1 MKRIIY
7 LIVITALFASCSSEP
22 HYLIK
27 GKIEGSDG
35 VKFLLMKREAGI
47 YLTIDSATSRKGNFK
62 MKGTIEYPDL
72 VHLIAGNSGN
82 RTSFYIENSR
92 ISITGKL
99 DSLFVAKITGSKI
112 QDEYRY
118 IIATNKPLNE
128 KYSDLY
134 LRYQT
139 ASQLGDTAT
148 TARLQK
154 EIESVLKERV
164 ELQKDFIRNNPAS
177 YLAPTLLYDLT
188 TDMEAEEIEAAINAM
203 DTNVAKIPLV
213 KEMKDKVSRMKAV
226 SIGQKAPDFTLN
238 DVNGNPV
245 ALSSK
250 IGSKILLID
259 FWAAWCNPC
268 RQENPN
274 IVKLYN
280 EFHKK
285 GFDVLGVSLDN
296 NKEAWIKAIA
306 SDKLSWTQVTDLGQY
321 ESSAAKLYSVDAI
334 PSNFLLD
341 ETGKII
347 ARNVRGKDL
356 YNKVIEV
363 LGK

>member
-7 LIVITALFASCSSEP
+7 LIFVTALFASCSSGP
-22 HYLIK
+22 HYVIK
-27 GKIEGSDG
+27 GKIEGSDS

-47 YLTIDSATSRKGNFK
+47 YLTIDSAFSRKGNFK

-72 VHLIAGNSGN
+72 VHLIAGNTGN
-82 RTSFYIENSR
+82 RTSFYLENSR
-92 ISITGKL
+92 ITVTGKL
-99 DSLFVAKITGSKI
+99 DSLFNTKITGSKI

-118 IIATNKPLNE
+118 IIGTNKPLNE

-134 LRYQT
+134 LQYQK
-139 ASQLGDTAT
+139 ASQLGDTST

-154 EIESVLKERV
+154 EIETVMKERI

-188 TDMEAEEIEAAINAM
+188 SDMEAEEIETAINAM

-213 KEMKDKVSRMKAV
+213 REMKDKVSRMKVV
-226 SIGQKAPDFTLN
+226 SIGQKAPDFTVN
-238 DVNGNPV
+238 DVDGNPV
-245 ALSSK
+245 SLSSK
-250 IGSKILLID
+250 RGYKLLLID

-274 IVKLYN
+274 IVKIYN

-296 NKEAWIKAIA
+296 DKAAWIKAIA
-306 SDKLSWTQVTDLGQY
+306 SDKLSWTQVTDLEQY
-321 ESSAAKLYSVDAI
+321 ESSVAKLYIVDAI

-341 ETGKII
+341 ETGTII
-347 ARNVRGKDL
+347 ARNIRGKDL
-356 YNKVIEV
+356 YNKVNEV